1 MAGAKLRNAENV
13 LFIDPRG
20 LKFFKRE
27 NRLTEYPG
35 QIKFNFLDITRITMR
50 IK

>member
-13 LFIDPRG
+13 LFIDSRW
-20 LKFFKRE
+20 LKFFKME
-27 NRLTEYPG
+27 NMLTEYLG
-35 QIKFNFLDITRITMR
+35 QIRFNFLDITRITMV